1 MKLVI
6 LNGTVIDPAN
16 NLGAPRDVLI
26 EEGVVRAVEKPGS
39 FRKVDAEVID
49 ASALIIAP
57 GFIDI
62 HVHLREPGQEYKET
76 VLTGTQSAV
85 AGGFTSVACMAN
97 TNPVNDNGAV
107 TRYIIERGREAN
119 LARVFPIGAL
129 SKGLKGEELA

>member
-16 NLGAPRDVLI
+16 NLDAPRDVLI

-49 ASALIIAP
+49 ARDLIIAP

-85 AGGFTSVACMAN
+85 AGGVTARACLGQ
-97 TNPVNDNGAV
+97 THTG
-107 TRYIIERGREAN
+107 
-119 LARVFPIGAL
+119 
-129 SKGLKGEELA
+129 